1 MNSYDDRIGQL
12 MTVIS
17 GRAHAQAAL
26 DELTRQ
32 RRDLEK
38 KVADLNYVRISEQED
53 VDKLETGSIRNLVLG
68 LLGKKEEM
76 LEKERAEL
84 AAAILKYDLAKREL
98 EAVKELEF
106 ARLTELNR
114 CGRAEEE
121 YEKLLAE
128 KTDYIGSK
136 DDPDAEEIDWLRQR
150 IAKLEAACAELNEA
164 VRAGKRAEALAASA
178 LRELDFAKMWSTV
191 DMFGGGLISDA
202 MKYDQIDAARRYI
215 EKLQAQ
221 LRVFSAE
228 LADTVM
234 VAQGN
239 VMSDGLFRFADYY
252 FDGIF
257 TASSARKRI
266 SRCIS
271 SVEEIHTRLQSE
283 LRRLENRLHEEENTL
298 SVVKEQ
304 LRNKVIHT
312 KA

>member
-1 MNSYDDRIGQL
+1 MNSYDDRLGQL

-32 RRDLEK
+32 KRDLEK
-38 KVADLNYVRISEQED
+38 KVADLNYARISEQED

-76 LEKERAEL
+76 LERERAEL

-98 EAVKELEF
+98 AAVKELEF
-106 ARLTELNR
+106 ARLAELNR

-121 YEKLLAE
+121 YEKLIAE
-128 KTDYIGSK
+128 KTDRIGNMGG
-136 DDPDAEEIDWLRQR
+136 PDAEEIDWLRQR
-150 IAKLEAACAELNEA
+150 IAKLEATCSELTEA
-164 VRAGKRAEALAASA
+164 VCAGKRAEALAASA
-178 LRELDFAKMWSTV
+178 LRELDFAKTWSTI

-202 MKYDQIDAARRYI
+202 MKYDQMDAARQYI

-228 LADTVM
+228 LADAAM
-234 VAQGN
+234 VTQGN
-239 VMSDGLFRFADYY
+239 VMPDGLFRFADYY
-252 FDGIF
+252 YDGIF
-257 TASSARKRI
+257 TSSSVRQRI
-266 SRCIS
+266 KRCIS
-271 SVEEIHTRLQSE
+271 SVEEIHTRLQNE
-283 LRRLENRLHEEENTL
+283 LRRLENRLREDESTL
-298 SVVKEQ
+298 SAVKEQ

-312 KA
+312 KV